1 MEQSIKDKA
10 IQRLVERRKELK
22 KALDHLIAEPASVSI
37 IGSVSYTNRNL
48 DDLRSEITKVE
59 EQIRQ
64 LVFTNAGSLTR
75 IYPNYRG

>member
-10 IQRLVERRKELK
+10 IQRLVERRRELK

-48 DDLRSEITKVE
+48 DDLRSEITKIE

>member
-1 MEQSIKDKA
+1 MNTSTKDKA
-10 IQRLVERRKELK
+10 LQRLVQRRRELQ
-22 KALDHLIAEPASVSI
+22 KALDGLIAEPASVSI

-64 LVFTNAGSLTR
+64 LVFSNAGSLTR